1 MIGSNKEKY
10 MIILEYTMGEKGYHE
25 ELFFLSEVSKAIFLR
40 KRILTRVLPSI
51 ENMSIVTSMFTPL
64 ALGISSRSTGP
75 SFSF

>member
-1 MIGSNKEKY
+1 MIGSKKEKY

-64 ALGISSRSTGP
+64 FQYLFYLTKCL
-75 SFSF
+75 